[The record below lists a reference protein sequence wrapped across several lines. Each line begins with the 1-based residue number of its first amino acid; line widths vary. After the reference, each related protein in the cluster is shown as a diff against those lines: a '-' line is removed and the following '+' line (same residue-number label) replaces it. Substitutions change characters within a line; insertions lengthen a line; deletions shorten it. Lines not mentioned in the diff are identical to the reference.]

1 MSQKTL
7 ISIFISFFLF
17 NAASAQPFGEKKV
30 KFTISGK
37 VIDKESSKPI
47 DYASVA
53 LYLASDN
60 KLVTGVI
67 TGQKGE
73 FTLIDLQNGVYYL
86 KIEFLGYEAKKVEC
100 TVLDSNV
107 KIAES
112 IALNVN
118 SVLLGA
124 VKVTGKTDEKQITL
138 EKTKIDVSKSI
149 SNATGSIS
157 EILKNQPSVTI
168 DNDNNIFLRG
178 NKNILVLIDG
188 RPTTLN
194 ALSTIP
200 ANNISNV
207 EIITSPDVRYD
218 SEGSGGIINII
229 SKKRASEGFST
240 LLTIN
245 YGINN
250 RFNGGLNFNYKKG
263 IWGATLNYS
272 GKKEKEIIASTLTR
286 EILSTSSFVN
296 QIVSS
301 QRNNSTNML
310 ALSLTADPSKKDMF
324 TLNLK
329 GIFPSLHT
337 EQNIKGYENDL
348 QLNPDYTRFND
359 ITFSRKTFEGT
370 FSYKRIVEKGK
381 NELSFEGGYSR
392 TKGSRPALYWTND
405 ILSQKSDGGG
415 TPTNAT
421 LQADYLKVLGNGIK
435 IEMGTKF
442 FSRWNN
448 FIYHFYNINTFNSEW
463 IIDPGF
469 SNDLEHK
476 EYIYALYFLYSK
488 ELPNFSYKLGLRSEY
503 STSDISQI
511 STGERDYKTKF
522 SLFPYFTVRYEI
534 NKEQNLSLN
543 YTRRITR
550 PAYPQINPFISVI
563 DEMTYESG
571 NRDLLPEL
579 IDKIEFNYSLQKKQ
593 LQFRGNVYYSFTK
606 DYISQVT
613 TLSTDNKLLI
623 TYANANQQQ
632 KAGSDIDIY
641 WSLSKKLSINP
652 SFSFFYNNSTG
663 EYKGSDLSSGGF
675 SWATNVKFLYSFDS
689 KTDAQLQFNYSSPVA
704 LPQFLLKSVNYT
716 DVSIKRF
723 FLDNKI
729 ALSLSVSDIFNTR
742 KWEIETNNRLFHLN
756 NYSKADSQIIW
767 IGLSFNINSFKS
779 LKQSKE
785 EKSNGEEGIIKL
797 GY

>member
-1 MSQKTL
+1 MKQKLLVL
-7 ISIFISFFLF
+7 IFSAFFIA
-17 NAASAQPFGEKKV
+17 NTASAQPFGEKKG
-30 KFTISGK
+30 KFSISGK
-37 VIDKESSKPI
+37 VIDKESSKHI
-47 DYASVA
+47 EYASVA

-60 KLVTGVI
+60 KLATGVI
-67 TGQKGE
+67 TGQKGD
-73 FTLIDLQNGVYYL
+73 FVLINIQNGVYYL
-86 KIEFLGYEAKKVEC
+86 KIEFMGYEAKKVAC
-100 TVLDSNV
+100 TVLDSNI
-107 KIAES
+107 KIAEP
-112 IALNVN
+112 IELKINI
-118 SVLLGA
+118 VLLGA
-124 VKVTGKTDEKQITL
+124 VQVTGKTDEKQITL
-138 EKTKIDVSKSI
+138 EKTKIDLSKSTA
-149 SNATGSIS
+149 SATGSIT
-157 EILKNQPSVTI
+157 EILKSQPSVTI

-200 ANNISNV
+200 ANNISNI

-240 LLTIN
+240 LLTAN

-272 GKKEKEIIASTLTR
+272 GKKEKETIASQLTR
-286 EILSTSSFVN
+286 EIFSTSSFVN

-310 ALSLTADPSKKDMF
+310 ALSLTADATKKDLF
-324 TLNLK
+324 TLNVK

-337 EQNIKGYENDL
+337 EQNISGYDNYSL
-348 QLNPDYTRFND
+348 LNPDYTRFND

-370 FSYKRIVEKGK
+370 FSYKRIFEKGK

-392 TKGSRPALYWTND
+392 TNGSRPALYWTND
-405 ILSQKSDGGG
+405 SLTQKSDGGG

-421 LQADYLKVLGNGIK
+421 IQTDYLKVLEGGNK
-435 IEMGTKF
+435 IEAGAKF

-448 FIYHFYNINTFNSEW
+448 FIYHFYNLNTNNAEW

-469 SNDLEHK
+469 SNDLEHR
-476 EYIYALYFLYSK
+476 EYIYALYFMYSK
-488 ELPNFSYKLGLRSEY
+488 ELPNFGYKLGLRSEY
-503 STSDISQI
+503 STSDINQI
-511 STGERDYKTKF
+511 STGVRDYKTKL
-522 SLFPYFTVRYEI
+522 SLFLYFTVRYDI

-550 PAYPQINPFISVI
+550 PAYPQINPFVSVI

-579 IDKIEFNYSLQKKQ
+579 IDKVEFNYSLQNKQ

-606 DYISQVT
+606 DYITQVT
-613 TLSTDNKLLI
+613 SLSTSDKLLI
-623 TYANANQQQ
+623 TYANATKQQ
-632 KAGSDIDIY
+632 KIGSDID
-641 WSLSKKLSINP
+641 LLCNFGKKLSINP
-652 SFSFFYNNSTG
+652 SLSLFYNNSIG
-663 EYKGSDLSSGGF
+663 EYKGTDLASNGF
-675 SWATNVKFLYSFDS
+675 SWAANVKFQYTPDS
-689 KTDAQLQFNYSSPVA
+689 RTDAQLQFSYSSPVA
-704 LPQFLLKSVNYT
+704 LPQFKLKSVYYT
-716 DVSIKRF
+716 DVSVKRS
-723 FLDNKI
+723 FLENKI
-729 ALSLSVSDIFNTR
+729 ALTLSVSDIFNTR
-742 KWEIETNNRLFHLN
+742 KWDIETNNRLFHLN
-756 NYSKADSQIIW
+756 NYSKADSRIFW
-767 IGLSFNINSFKS
+767 VGLSFNINSFKA
-779 LKQSKE
+779 LKQSKDD
-785 EKSNGEEGIIKL
+785 KSNGEEGLIKL